1 MHNLPSK
8 VVDDKRCFFNN
19 SDERNSPD
27 PMAINLPPLAA
38 LSAFD
43 AAARHLSFK
52 KAAEELSLT
61 PSSVSHQIRG
71 LEERLGVRLFT
82 RFNREVALTKDGV
95 QYLAAISPA
104 LADIGYATSQ
114 ISRKSGEVH
123 KRARI
128 VVSANSGFVDCWLSA
143 RLPAFTA
150 RHPTIELEVNY
161 GEDFAD
167 YRNRDADIAI
177 HYNVSG
183 APSGDSQILFKGVEF
198 PVCSPDLRVDGRK
211 LTDPRDLSRVD
222 LIHEHDRIGWRRWLQ
237 SAKVDGVDASN
248 GAIFQNTHTIFSRVA
263 ACDGVGLADDFVAYD
278 AIQAGTLVKPFAQV
292 RPSDWTVY
300 LMRLKHGTQADAAA
314 QFIAWLLKAVEEFR
328 HKAAALRTS
337 APYPETWPGK
347 G

>member
-1 MHNLPSK
+1 
-8 VVDDKRCFFNN
+8 
-19 SDERNSPD
+19 
-27 PMAINLPPLAA
+27 MAPNLPPLAA
-38 LSAFD
+38 LTAFD

-52 KAAEELSLT
+52 KAAEELNVT
-61 PSSVSHQIRG
+61 PSSVSHQIKG
-71 LEERLGVRLFT
+71 LEERLGVSLFT

-95 QYLAAISPA
+95 HYLAAISPA
-104 LADIGYATSQ
+104 LADLAYATAQ
-114 ISRKSGEVH
+114 ISRKRGVSH
-123 KRARI
+123 DRARL

-150 RHPTIELEVNY
+150 RHPTVELEVHY

-183 APSGDSQILFKGVEF
+183 ASSGDSQVLFKGVEF
-198 PVCSPDLRVDGRK
+198 PVCSPNLRVGGRK
-211 LTDPRDLSRVD
+211 LTDPTDLARVN
-222 LIHEHDRIGWRRWLQ
+222 LLHEHDRIGWRRWLQ
-237 SAKVDGVDASN
+237 SAKVDGVNASN
-248 GAIFQNTHTIFSRVA
+248 GAIFQNTQTVFNRLA

-300 LMRLKHGTQADAAA
+300 LMRLRHGTQTDAAA
-314 QFIAWLLKAVEEFR
+314 QFIAWLLEAVEEFR